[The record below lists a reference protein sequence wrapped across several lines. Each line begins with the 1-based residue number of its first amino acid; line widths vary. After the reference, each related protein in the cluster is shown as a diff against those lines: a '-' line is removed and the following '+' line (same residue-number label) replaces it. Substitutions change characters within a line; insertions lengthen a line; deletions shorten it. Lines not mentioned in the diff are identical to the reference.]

1 MPTLHKD
8 NTLKKRIFS
17 SLVLITGTAVAA
29 AVDWVCGLAVTFI
42 VAAALREFFGMLEKK
57 GLKIYKRFGILVGAV
72 IPFSIMLRF
81 ELTRGWELFFLAAG
95 LLTLIILQFSRR
107 DNSGAIVDISV
118 TIFGII
124 YIAWFLSFLIK
135 IRYME
140 GGLGLI
146 VVLLLIAKGGDI
158 GAYLIGRRFGR
169 TPLLPRISP
178 RKSVEGAVGGLL
190 FSAAAGTVSGMLLKF
205 PMTTIPHLLFI
216 GISLG
221 ILAQLGDLS
230 ESLVKRDCQ
239 VKDSGNFFPGMGGI
253 LDVVDSLIFTAPVF
267 YFYLT
272 FNTYR

>member
-1 MPTLHKD
+1 MPALHKD

-17 SLVLITGTAVAA
+17 SLVLIAGTAAAA

-178 RKSVEGAVGGLL
+178 RKSVEGAAGGLL
-190 FSAAAGTVSGMLLKF
+190 FSAAAGTVGGMLLKL
-205 PMTTIPHLLFI
+205 PMTFPQLLFI

>member
-1 MPTLHKD
+1 MPALHKD

-17 SLVLITGTAVAA
+17 SLVLITGTAAAA

-57 GLKIYKRFGILVGAV
+57 GVKIYKRFGILVGAV

-178 RKSVEGAVGGLL
+178 RKSVEGAAGGLL
-190 FSAAAGTVSGMLLKF
+190 FSVAAGTVSGILLKL
-205 PMTTIPHLLFI
+205 PMTLPHLLFI

>member
-1 MPTLHKD
+1 MLTLEGRS
-8 NTLKKRIFS
+8 TLQKRVFS
-17 SLVLITGTAVAA
+17 SFLLIAGTVAAA
-29 AVDWVCGLAVTFI
+29 AVDWICGLAVTFI
-42 VAAALREFFGMLEKK
+42 VAAGLSEFFGMLEKK
-57 GLKIYKRFGILVGAV
+57 GLKIYKRFGMLVGAV
-72 IPFSIMLRF
+72 IPLSIMLRF

-135 IRYME
+135 IRYMD
-140 GGLGLI
+140 GGLRLI
-146 VVLLLIAKGGDI
+146 AMLLLIAKGGDI
-158 GAYLIGRRFGR
+158 GAYLLGSRFGR

-178 RKSVEGAVGGLL
+178 RKSVEGAAGGLL
-190 FSAAAGTVSGMLLKF
+190 FSVAAGVISGVLFKL
-205 PMTTIPHLLFI
+205 PLTLAHLLFL
-216 GISLG
+216 GVSLG

>member
-1 MPTLHKD
+1 MLTSAGKD
-8 NTLKKRIFS
+8 VLKKRIFS
-17 SLVLITGTAVAA
+17 SLLLIAGTAAAA

-42 VAAALREFFGMLEKK
+42 VAAALSEFYGMLENK
-57 GLKIYKRFGILVGAV
+57 GLRIYRNFGILVGAV
-72 IPFSIMLRF
+72 IPLSIMLRF

-95 LLTLIILQFSRR
+95 LLTLIILQFCRR

-140 GGLGLI
+140 GGLRLI
-146 VVLLLIAKGGDI
+146 VMLLLIAKGGDI
-158 GAYLIGRRFGR
+158 GAYLVGSRFGR

-178 RKSVEGAVGGLL
+178 RKSVEGAAGGLL
-190 FSAAAGTVSGMLLKF
+190 LSAAAGTAGGMLMKL
-205 PMTTIPHLLFI
+205 PMTFAHLLFV
-216 GISLG
+216 GVSLG
-221 ILAQLGDLS
+221 ILGQLGDLS
-230 ESLVKRDCQ
+230 ESLVKRDCR

>member
-1 MPTLHKD
+1 MPALHKD

-17 SLVLITGTAVAA
+17 SLVLIAGTAAAA

-190 FSAAAGTVSGMLLKF
+190 FSAAAGTVGGMLLKL
-205 PMTTIPHLLFI
+205 PMTLPQLLFI
-216 GISLG
+216 GTSLG

>member
-1 MPTLHKD
+1 MPALHKD

-17 SLVLITGTAVAA
+17 SLVLITGIVVVA

-42 VAAALREFFGMLEKK
+42 VAVALREFFGMLEKK

-178 RKSVEGAVGGLL
+178 RKSVEGAAGGLL
-190 FSAAAGTVSGMLLKF
+190 FSAAAGTVGGMLLKL
-205 PMTTIPHLLFI
+205 PMTFPQLLFI

>member
-1 MPTLHKD
+1 MPALHKD

-17 SLVLITGTAVAA
+17 SLVLITGTAAAA

-178 RKSVEGAVGGLL
+178 RKSVEGAAGGLL
-190 FSAAAGTVSGMLLKF
+190 FSAAAGTVGGMLLKL
-205 PMTTIPHLLFI
+205 PMTFPQLLFI

>member
-1 MPTLHKD
+1 MPALHRD

-17 SLVLITGTAVAA
+17 SLVLIAGTAAAA

-178 RKSVEGAVGGLL
+178 RKSVEGAAGGLL
-190 FSAAAGTVSGMLLKF
+190 FSAAAGTVGGMLLKL
-205 PMTTIPHLLFI
+205 PMTFPQLLFI

>member
-1 MPTLHKD
+1 MHMPQSD
-8 NTLKKRIFS
+8 NTLQKRIFS
-17 SLVLITGTAVAA
+17 SLLLIAGTAAAA
-29 AVDWVCGLAVTFI
+29 AVDWICGLAVTFI

-57 GLKIYKRFGILVGAV
+57 GLRIYRRFGILVGAV
-72 IPFSIMLRF
+72 IPLSIMLRF

-135 IRYME
+135 IRYMD

-146 VVLLLIAKGGDI
+146 AVLLLIAKGGDI
-158 GAYLIGRRFGR
+158 GAYLIGSRFGR

-190 FSAAAGTVSGMLLKF
+190 FSAAAGIISGMLLKL
-205 PMTTIPHLLFI
+205 PMTLPHLLFI
-216 GISLG
+216 GVSLG

-239 VKDSGNFFPGMGGI
+239 VKDSGSFFPGMGGI

>member
-1 MPTLHKD
+1 MLTLEGRS
-8 NTLKKRIFS
+8 TLQKRVLS
-17 SLVLITGTAVAA
+17 SFLLIAGTVAA
-29 AVDWVCGLAVTFI
+29 AMIDWVCGLAVTFI
-42 VAAALREFFGMLEKK
+42 VAIGLSEFFGMLEKK

-72 IPFSIMLRF
+72 IPLSIMLRF

-107 DNSGAIVDISV
+107 ENSGAIVDISV

-135 IRYME
+135 IRYMD
-140 GGLGLI
+140 GGLRLI
-146 VVLLLIAKGGDI
+146 AMLLIIAKGGDI
-158 GAYLIGRRFGR
+158 GAYLIGSRFGK

-190 FSAAAGTVSGMLLKF
+190 FSVAAGVICGMLFKLPLAF
-205 PMTTIPHLLFI
+205 THLLFL
-216 GISLG
+216 GASLG

>member
-1 MPTLHKD
+1 MPALHKD

-17 SLVLITGTAVAA
+17 SLVLITGIVVVA

-178 RKSVEGAVGGLL
+178 RKSVEGAAGGLL
-190 FSAAAGTVSGMLLKF
+190 FSAAAGTVGGMLLKL
-205 PMTTIPHLLFI
+205 PMTFPQLLFI